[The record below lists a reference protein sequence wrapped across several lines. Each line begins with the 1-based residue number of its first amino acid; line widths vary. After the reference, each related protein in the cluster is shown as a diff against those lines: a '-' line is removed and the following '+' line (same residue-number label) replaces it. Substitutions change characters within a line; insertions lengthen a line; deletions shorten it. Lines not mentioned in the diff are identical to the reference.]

1 MAEKMNASSSLRY
14 DLKGKGV
21 MLSASMPT
29 ELLGT
34 FRAQDLYTAIVLFT
48 HQIAASGGK
57 IVFGGHPRITPLVH
71 EAIAKL
77 GKKKVVH
84 LFQLERFKN
93 QAPQEIHDADVFDD
107 ITWIGNGTAPMDEEL
122 GLMRDAMA
130 SASEAAVFIGGKTKD
145 SLTKEPGIRD
155 EYNRFL
161 TKHPDGPVY
170 LVGYMDGETLNLIN
184 ELENKNKK
192 EKNRLSD
199 QELQVIHHSKSIDLV
214 VSLILE
220 DLGKKKKIGSRML

>member
-1 MAEKMNASSSLRY
+1 MAEKMNTSSSLRY
-14 DLKGKGV
+14 DLKGKSV

-29 ELLGT
+29 ELTGT

-48 HQIAASGGK
+48 NQITASGGK
-57 IVFGGHPRITPLVH
+57 IVFGGHPSITPLVH

-84 LFQLERFKN
+84 LFQLDRFKN

-107 ITWIGNGTAPMDEEL
+107 ITWIGNGTAQIEEEL
-122 GLMRDAMA
+122 GQMRNAMA
-130 SASEAAVFIGGKTKD
+130 AASEAAVFIGGKTKD

-161 TKHPDGPVY
+161 KKHPDGPVY

-184 ELENKNKK
+184 ELENKNER
-192 EKNRLSD
+192 EKNGLPD
-199 QELQVIHHSKSIDLV
+199 KELQVIHHSKSIDLA

-220 DLGKKKKIGSRML
+220 DLVKEEG

>member
-1 MAEKMNASSSLRY
+1 MGEKMNASSSLRY

-57 IVFGGHPRITPLVH
+57 IVFGGHPSITPLVH
-71 EAIAKL
+71 EALAKL
-77 GKKKVVH
+77 GKKKVVS
-84 LFQLERFKN
+84 LFQPDQFKN
-93 QAPQEIHDADVFDD
+93 QTPQEIHDADVFDD
-107 ITWIGNGTAPMDEEL
+107 ITWIGDGTTSMEEEL
-122 GLMRDAMA
+122 AQMREAMA
-130 SASEAAVFIGGKTKD
+130 AASKAAVFIGGKTKD

-170 LVGYMDGETLNLIN
+170 LVGFMDGETLNLIN
-184 ELENKNKK
+184 ELENKNER
-192 EKNRLSD
+192 EKNSLSD
-199 QELQVIHHSKSIDLV
+199 KELQIIHHSKSIDLV

-220 DLGKKKKIGSRML
+220 NLAKN